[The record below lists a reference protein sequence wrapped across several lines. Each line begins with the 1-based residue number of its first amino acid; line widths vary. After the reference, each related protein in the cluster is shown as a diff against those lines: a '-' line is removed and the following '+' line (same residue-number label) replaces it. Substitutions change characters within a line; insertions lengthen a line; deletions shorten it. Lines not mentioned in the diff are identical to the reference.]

1 MDELKPNP
9 TLKDLQQYEIDVCR
23 KRGFKNSDRAS
34 LFAHLLEETGEL
46 ASAARKFEKGK
57 LPKKEIELE
66 LADVLIFLA
75 HIANYYEI
83 DAGEAI
89 RKKEEINK
97 KRIWK

>member
-1 MDELKPNP
+1 MTDLQKNF
-9 TLKDLQQYEIDVCR
+9 TYKDLQEYEINVCR
-23 KRGFKNSDRAS
+23 KRGFQNSDRAS

-57 LPKKEIELE
+57 LPKEEIELE

-75 HIANYYEI
+75 HIANHYEI

-97 KRIWK
+97 KRTW